1 MPANLVNLLRH
12 PKRVIYGAQCV
23 EYLSAT
29 LWKFFREIFSLFRRT
44 RRIQSQDDNIT
55 TRYYFQDTISGWAG
69 ITVVPTIPRISSRRP
84 RGVAALMR
92 NIQQNRYPPQRNNS
106 IGFGMILAQITSALP
121 ALSPPT
127 ITAPGYAGSGYA
139 SNALCFVGRILR
151 LLPRNTLNTRKKP
164 GRFKFVFGWGLMACP
179 VCPAPIPRFARP
191 PSPGLPGKAPGRN
204 SPKSKPGINP
214 RTG

>member
-1 MPANLVNLLRH
+1 M
-12 PKRVIYGAQCV
+12 
-23 EYLSAT
+23 
-29 LWKFFREIFSLFRRT
+29 
-44 RRIQSQDDNIT
+44 
-55 TRYYFQDTISGWAG
+55 
-69 ITVVPTIPRISSRRP
+69 PTIPRISSRRP

-164 GRFKFVFGWGLMACP
+164 GRFRFVFDDEWGWEGA
-179 VCPAPIPRFARP
+179 VCEGGGGKSGWVLVNIP
-191 PSPGLPGKAPGRN
+191 K
-204 SPKSKPGINP
+204 
-214 RTG
+214 